1 MELDVNYIQVIINK
15 IMKLAQKSDSKA
27 KTLNNQTKLFVF
39 KFIRI
44 LFVKKNSKL
53 YITSSNQS
61 KENLWFRP

>member
-61 KENLWFRP
+61 KENL